1 MNLIIHNKKPYKKG
15 NTYLTL
21 WFFTF
26 IKYDVMVA
34 LNRAGNSAKNK
45 RDDHLYHSNIENEL
59 KKTGSN

>member
-34 LNRAGNSAKNK
+34 LNRAGNREVN
-45 RDDHLYHSNIENEL
+45 RLYFPQTNNGF
-59 KKTGSN
+59 KKTGTN